1 MMPKAYGYKT
11 TTAVKPKTKK
21 RQKPAVRRKGKRGD
35 SETP

>member
-21 RQKPAVRRKGKRGD
+21 RQKPKGSKGVKKK
-35 SETP
+35 